1 MKKSIKPRNF
11 KKEIEDYVKN
21 EKQKQENTLLET
33 RFEHRL
39 RATRDSIIKM
49 LIAYKITGYKLLNAR
64 KQLKSEK
71 RAYGYYCTSNAYLI
85 TIIKALKIGSIID
98 LGCGINILLNE
109 LKYFLYYLKIKGF
122 ENEKSLINI
131 SKKIY
136 NTNSENIIEKKDIIS
151 LTKSDVTGY
160 DVLYFWEPLI
170 DRISCEKFV
179 NNLLKKM
186 TVGQIII
193 YQCSGNIRDFLD
205 EEGVKNGI
213 LSEPFYWNGFF
224 MYQKIKEI

>member
-11 KKEIEDYVKN
+11 KKEIETYIKS
-21 EKQKQENTLLET
+21 EKEEGHLLET
-33 RFEHRL
+33 RFRT
-39 RATRDSIIKM
+39 RIKATKESIIKI
-49 LIAYKITGYKLLNAR
+49 LRAYKITGYKLLNNP
-64 KQLKSEK
+64 KQSKSEK
-71 RAYGYYCTSNAYLI
+71 EAYGYYCTSNEYLI

-151 LTKSDVTGY
+151 LTKSDITGY

-179 NNLLKKM
+179 KNLIKQM
-186 TVGQIII
+186 NVGQIII
-193 YQCSGNIRDFLD
+193 YQCSGYIRDFLD

-213 LSEPFYWNGFF
+213 LSEPFYWDGFF